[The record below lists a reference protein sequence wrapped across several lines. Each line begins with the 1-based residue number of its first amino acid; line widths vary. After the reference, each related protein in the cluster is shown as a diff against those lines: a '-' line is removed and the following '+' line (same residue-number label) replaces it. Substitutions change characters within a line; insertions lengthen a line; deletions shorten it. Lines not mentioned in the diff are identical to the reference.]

1 LENIV
6 QKTPFLRLTIALAL
20 GVYIGSVIDISN
32 LFLISASV
40 ILLCCL
46 ILIQRYY
53 SYYLECWFGLIL
65 QVFLVIIG
73 LLSYENYNEK
83 PELYD
88 KGIFMATILEKPQEK
103 ENSFKSVLEI
113 THVKNNDSVFKT
125 NEKALVY
132 FKKNEAAKELSPGEN
147 IVFNN
152 CPQMIRNNRNPFE
165 FDYKKYLL
173 NKKIYRQVYLAT
185 DKWKKVELP
194 NKKSIVLVAEEV
206 REKLLTVFRNQQF
219 EKNELEILS
228 ALTLGYK
235 RGLDPETKRVFSSAG
250 AMHVLAVSGLHVGI
264 IFWVFSILFGFL
276 KKIKSGRIFFAIFSI
291 LILWVYAFIT
301 GLSPSVF
308 RAATMFS
315 IFVVGDNLKRK
326 ANTYNS
332 LAASSMFL
340 LLINPNNLFEV
351 GFQLSYLAVF
361 GIVFLQPKLSMLIY
375 INNKILKFFWSLL
388 TVSFSAQIAT
398 FPLTAFYFNQF
409 PTYFWIT
416 NILIIPAVMILIP
429 AGMLLLVFSKVT
441 LFSEMLSILLQTL
454 LKTIYR
460 ILFFIEQIPQS
471 VIYISINFT
480 ELILLVGILVS
491 LFLLIDKFKV
501 QYVKF
506 ALVFLLILALNS
518 LIFSINQ
525 SNNRQVIVYN
535 APDNLTAQIIY
546 GKENIIIS
554 ERKIQSNEYIHR
566 LIHTTN
572 LKSKFS
578 TPQYISQND
587 SLSNRFVHYK
597 NGVLLFDNRTFLF
610 NKSVSGLDS
619 ITPQFILI
627 SKKTNITNN
636 QISSNTR
643 IISNNRYLKF
653 GTNISKQF
661 HNTCIQGAFVE
672 KW

>member
-6 QKTPFLRLTIALAL
+6 QKTPFLRLTVALAF
-20 GVYIGSVIDISN
+20 GVYMGSVIDISI

-40 ILLCCL
+40 ILLFCL

-53 SYYLECWFGLIL
+53 SYYLERWFGLIM

-73 LLSYENYNEK
+73 LLSYKNYNEK
-83 PELYD
+83 PELYN

-113 THVKNNDSVFKT
+113 THVKTNSSVFKT
-125 NEKALVY
+125 NEKVLVY
-132 FKKNEAAKELSPGEN
+132 FKKNEAVKELSPGEN

-173 NKKIYRQVYLAT
+173 NKKIYRQAYLAT

-276 KKIKSGRIFFAIFSI
+276 KKVKSGRIIFVIFSI
-291 LILWVYAFIT
+291 IILWFYAFIT
-301 GLSPSVF
+301 GLSPSVM

-332 LAASSMFL
+332 LAASAMFL

-361 GIVFLQPKLSMLIY
+361 GIVFLQPKFSGLIQ

-388 TVSFSAQIAT
+388 TVSVSAQIAT

-409 PTYFWIT
+409 PTYFWLT

-429 AGMLLLVFSKVT
+429 AGMLLLVFAKVP
-441 LFSEMLSILLQTL
+441 LFSEMLSIVLQTL
-454 LKTIYR
+454 LKSIYR
-460 ILFFIEQIPQS
+460 LLFLIEQLPHSIL
-471 VIYISINFT
+471 YISINFN
-480 ELILLVGILVS
+480 ELVLLFGILAS
-491 LFLLIDKFKV
+491 LFLMVNKFKV
-501 QYVKF
+501 HYFKF
-506 ALVFLLILALNS
+506 ALVFLLILALNT
-518 LIFSINQ
+518 LILSIHQ

-535 APDNLTAQIIY
+535 TPDNLTAQIIY

-554 ERKIQSNEYIHR
+554 ERKIQDNEHIHS
-566 LIHTTN
+566 LIQTTN
-572 LKSKFS
+572 LKSKLNK
-578 TPQYISQND
+578 PQYMTQND

-597 NGVLLFDNRTFLF
+597 NGVMLFDRKTLLF
-610 NKSVSGLDS
+610 NKSASGFDS
-619 ITPQFILI
+619 ITPHFVLI
-627 SKKTNITNN
+627 NKNTNILKD
-636 QISSNTR
+636 QISPNTR
-643 IISNNRYLKF
+643 IISNNRYFKP

-661 HNTCIQGAFVE
+661 HNTDTQGAFVE